1 MADRQRRWFP
11 DIFCMD
17 TLRRGVDYTDI
28 RIDIPANG
36 FSQGESLLR
45 LQCGVN
51 EMLSNA

>member
-36 FSQGESLLR
+36 FSQGESR
-45 LQCGVN
+45 PAAPVWR
-51 EMLSNA
+51 